1 MMMFVAAAPLFF
13 LFYYNVHRGMKFW
26 VPVSLLLILL
36 IAVMEIQVRFRGNL
50 LDVITDPAKAARLQE
65 LRSITTL
72 DPTQSQRDNNMY
84 LFCLM
89 VKSYPDRYSYEGFN
103 DFFAVLTNPIPR
115 SLWPDKP
122 VLNGAQDIDHQSSF
136 VLSGPL
142 TMGTTSLSYS
152 IVGDAYKAGGLFG
165 LITYALL
172 YSAFLLYFDGILYYA
187 RKSNPLSIAILGMA
201 LFLVFWGYRA
211 LFALVS
217 FVYPVILLLIFFR
230 LTKLVKTR

>member
-1 MMMFVAAAPLFF
+1 
-13 LFYYNVHRGMKFW
+13 
-26 VPVSLLLILL
+26 
-36 IAVMEIQVRFRGNL
+36 MEIQVRFRGNL
-50 LDVITDPAKAARLQE
+50 LDVISDPAKAARVQE

-136 VLSGPL
+136 VLSFMPCF
-142 TMGTTSLSYS
+142 TVHSYCTSTAFYIMQKRRTRFPSRSLAWHYS
-152 IVGDAYKAGGLFG
+152 SSSGDTAHYLH
-165 LITYALL
+165 
-172 YSAFLLYFDGILYYA
+172 
-187 RKSNPLSIAILGMA
+187 
-201 LFLVFWGYRA
+201 
-211 LFALVS
+211 
-217 FVYPVILLLIFFR
+217 
-230 LTKLVKTR
+230 